1 MSVDQGA
8 TGYGPTSRYSR
19 LYFSGNE
26 DDYEL
31 WETRFMAYLELKEL
45 KSVVTSTD
53 DTVDATMNSKAFSEL
68 VQYLDEV

>member
-1 MSVDQGA
+1 MMGLHRDTVDFTSVEMR
-8 TGYGPTSRYSR
+8 TIM
-19 LYFSGNE
+19 NW
-26 DDYEL
+26 

-53 DTVDATMNSKAFSEL
+53 DTVDATRNSKAFSEL